1 MKRTEV
7 TVAKLKELGYVAK
20 ENWVDAW
27 RFSNEE
33 KPCSERHSAELFDL
47 VVDAARNGKAVEIT
61 KNNRLHTVEA
71 TIPGCTTDWGGC
83 GVHSVR
89 YYLSR
94 PMTEAEILE
103 ANLHTG
109 VWEE

>member
-33 KPCSERHSAELFDL
+33 KSCSERHSAELFDL

-94 PMTEAEILE
+94 PMTEAEVLE

-109 VWEE
+109 AWEE